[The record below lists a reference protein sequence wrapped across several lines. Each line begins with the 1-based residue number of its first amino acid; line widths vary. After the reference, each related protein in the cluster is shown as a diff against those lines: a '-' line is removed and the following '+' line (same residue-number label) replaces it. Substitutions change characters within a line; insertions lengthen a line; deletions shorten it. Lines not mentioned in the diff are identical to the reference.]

1 MGRCGTGEYVHA
13 TEKQMEDIT
22 RDYDG
27 DEEYQNGHWNNF
39 VINDHT
45 RVITEKI
52 TDKHYA
58 TRSLVR
64 SALLFE
70 AVEELDDNL
79 YWIGRIY
86 YRDFE
91 KDIFQCIAKSED
103 LGDTEFRKKYKQLG
117 GIANW

>member
-1 MGRCGTGEYVHA
+1 MGRCRTGEYVHA

-22 RDYDG
+22 WNYDG
-27 DEEYQNGHWNNF
+27 DETYHAGQWNNF
-39 VINDHT
+39 IINDHV

-52 TDKHYA
+52 DNNHYC

-86 YRDFE
+86 YRDFGR
-91 KDIFQCIAKSED
+91 DIFQCIAKSED
-103 LGDTEFRKKYKQLG
+103 LGDTGFRKKYKELG